1 MKKLI
6 LVLCCV
12 LPLSAMAAP
21 SPREIW
27 NYKKGDVT
35 RFLKYDHLTYG
46 VLDETPFA
54 WTMINPTKDCNSG
67 NIDAIREMLDV
78 NPMLA
83 DSRRF
88 NPSDGTVLFIPAN
101 SCCINRYDTCKNNM
115 AEIAE
120 ILLDYGADVN
130 ALGNPNHRSQ
140 GNRTA
145 LEVLREARSAQ
156 TCHNTSVCDA
166 IEQMLLARGAMA
178 YNNDTSTQTDNN
190 TNPDTPGT
198 VTQGVNVGDGCLF
211 GSSRCMEAPNI
222 PLDVKVL
229 QSVINQPEFKK
240 KMSYKLMLTS
250 FLNGSYGIP
259 FSIRNLRD
267 YCEYNMK
274 DTTGHYDYDGTCA
287 QFALTYVQELAA
299 THRNK

>member
-1 MKKLI
+1 MMKQLI

-21 SPREIW
+21 SPKAIW
-27 NYKKGDVT
+27 NYKGGDVT
-35 RFLKYDHLTYG
+35 HFLKYDHLTYG

-78 NPMLA
+78 DPKLA
-83 DSRRF
+83 NSRRY

-101 SCCINRYDTCKNNM
+101 NCCINRYDTCKNNM

-120 ILLDYGADVN
+120 ILLDYGADVTE
-130 ALGNPNHRSQ
+130 LGNPNHRPQ

-156 TCHNTSVCDA
+156 TCHNTSVCDS
-166 IEQMLLARGAMA
+166 IEKMLLERGGAVA
-178 YNNDTSTQTDNN
+178 YNTTPDITPDADTS
-190 TNPDTPGT
+190 GT
-198 VTQGVNVGDGCLF
+198 VTPGVNVGDGCLF
-211 GSSRCMEAPNI
+211 GSSWCMEEANI

-259 FSIRNLRD
+259 FSIRNLKD

-274 DTTGHYDYDGTCA
+274 DTTGHYDDDGTCA